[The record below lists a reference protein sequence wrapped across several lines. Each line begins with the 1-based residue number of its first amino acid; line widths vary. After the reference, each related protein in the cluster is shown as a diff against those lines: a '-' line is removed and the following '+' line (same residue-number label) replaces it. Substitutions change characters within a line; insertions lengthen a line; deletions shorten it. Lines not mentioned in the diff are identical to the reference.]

1 MKNLFA
7 LSFTTLFL
15 AVTGCQMDQSPDP
28 EIIIE
33 PPISTLIAHDTIT
46 TGNYLGMS
54 IGDEAESIYSVVQ
67 FLQQTSG
74 VTAINIVSNIS
85 SDITKLRDRIALY
98 DYILLDQNTGTD
110 TGVQITLEKNKVKA
124 IYLNSGKKLSQWPE
138 KGKPE
143 ASVRMG
149 DEAGALYGK
158 LFNISKDKSHSNK
171 FQRISLL
178 TKNLNSPFD
187 PEMARSPQWYFAHK
201 TGPGLWEV
209 VMAHFK
215 EGRLNA
221 VEVQRYR
228 D

>member
-7 LSFTTLFL
+7 LTVFTLFL
-15 AVTGCQMDQSPDP
+15 SVTGCQIDQSPDP
-28 EIIIE
+28 EIIID
-33 PPISTLIAHDTIT
+33 PPVSTLIAHDTIT
-46 TGNYLGMS
+46 IGSYLGMR
-54 IGDEAESIYSVVQ
+54 IGEDSDEIYTAVQ
-67 FLQQTSG
+67 FLQRSSG
-74 VTAINIVSNIS
+74 VTALNIVSNIS
-85 SDITKLRDRIALY
+85 SDITRLRDRIPLY
-98 DYILLDQNTGTD
+98 DYILLDQNDGTD
-110 TGVQITLEKNKVKA
+110 TGVQITLEKNTVKA

-138 KGKPE
+138 KGKPD
-143 ASVRMG
+143 ATVRMG
-149 DEAGALYGK
+149 DEAGALYDK
-158 LFNISKDKSHSNK
+158 LHNISKDKSYSSK

-209 VMAHFK
+209 VKAHFK
-215 EGRLNA
+215 EGKLNA

>member
-7 LSFTTLFL
+7 LTFLTIFL

-28 EIIIE
+28 EIIVE
-33 PPISTLIAHDTIT
+33 PPVSTLIAHDTIT

-54 IGDEAESIYSVVQ
+54 IGEDADKIYTVVQ

-74 VTAINIVSNIS
+74 VTAINVVSNIS
-85 SDITKLRDRIALY
+85 SDITKLRDRIHLY
-98 DYILLDQNTGTD
+98 DYILLDQNEGTD
-110 TGVQITLEKNKVKA
+110 TGVQITLEKNTVKA
-124 IYLNSGKKLSQWPE
+124 VYLNSGKKLSQWPE

-149 DEAGALYGK
+149 DAAGDLYGK
-158 LFNISKDKSHSNK
+158 LFNISKDKSYANK

-178 TKNLNSPFD
+178 TKNLNSSFD
-187 PEMARSPQWYFAHK
+187 PEMAKSPQWYFAHK

-209 VMAHFK
+209 VLAHFK
-215 EGRLNA
+215 DGKLSF
-221 VEVQRYR
+221 VEVQRYK